1 MVLNKIPIVFNIED
15 DPKTFEDQVMTSRDS
30 TFWKEAVNDEMD
42 SILSIN
48 NWVLM
53 DLPIG
58 SNQLVVNG
66 YLEENTILMGQFK
79 PLK

>member
-79 PLK
+79 HLK

>member
-1 MVLNKIPIVFNIED
+1 MFNIED
-15 DPKTFEDQVMTSRDS
+15 DPKTFMDQAMTSRDS

>member
-15 DPKTFEDQVMTSRDS
+15 DPKTFMDQAMTSRDS

-53 DLPIG
+53 DLPTG